1 MANEDSRE
9 RENGPEI
16 ATSTLAEIYAQQ
28 GLYGR
33 ALQIYRRLQRR
44 NPEDEAIAERIAELS
59 GAAGRVA
66 EEPEPEI
73 PVPPDAGMSGTAPAE
88 PESTGLEEEAALTG
102 PPEREE
108 TGEPPPP
115 EEDEEFLRWLRAK

>member
-1 MANEDSRE
+1 MAGEDPRE

-44 NPEDEAIAERIAELS
+44 NPEDETIAERIAELS
-59 GAAGRVA
+59 GEAERVG

-73 PVPPDAGMSGTAPAE
+73 PVPPDAEEPGTAPAE

-102 PPEREE
+102 PPERGE
-108 TGEPPPP
+108 TGEPLPP
-115 EEDEEFLRWLRAK
+115 EEDEEFLRWLETK